1 MYINITFC
9 RNLTSYNWDLLRQ
22 VIFLKYIVKRCRKM
36 LVGGPIPISLSSPTR
51 DDQLIN
57 QKFKEKVKNQLD
69 EQKIRMVVERLKRT
83 EERVIAHEMA
93 HKAVGGQYA
102 GAIRYS
108 YARGPD
114 GKLYITGGEVSID
127 VSEEEIPEETIRKM
141 EIVKRAALAPSDP
154 SPQDYAV
161 AQRATIQEMK
171 ARLELLQSTF
181 KQGEEGR
188 VNKKV

>member
-1 MYINITFC
+1 M
-9 RNLTSYNWDLLRQ
+9 
-22 VIFLKYIVKRCRKM
+22 FLKYIVKRCRKM
-36 LVGGPIPISLSSPTR
+36 LIGGLIPISPNFPTK
-51 DDQLIN
+51 DDQLTN
-57 QKFKEKVKNQLD
+57 QKLKEKAKNQLD

-108 YARGPD
+108 YTRGPD

-127 VSEEEIPEETIRKM
+127 VSEEETPEETIRKM

-161 AQRATIQEMK
+161 AQRAAIQEMK

-188 VNKKV
+188 VSKKV

>member
-1 MYINITFC
+1 M
-9 RNLTSYNWDLLRQ
+9 
-22 VIFLKYIVKRCRKM
+22 FLKYIVKRCRKM
-36 LVGGPIPISLSSPTR
+36 LVGSLIPISLSSPTSY
-51 DDQLIN
+51 DQLIH
-57 QKFKEKVKNQLD
+57 QKFKEKVKDQLD
-69 EQKIRMVVERLKRT
+69 EQRIRMVVERLKRT

-93 HKAVGGQYA
+93 HKVVGGQYA

-108 YARGPD
+108 YTRGPD

-161 AQRATIQEMK
+161 AQKATIQEMK
-171 ARLELLQSTF
+171 ARLELLLRTF

-188 VNKKV
+188 INKKV

>member
-1 MYINITFC
+1 M
-9 RNLTSYNWDLLRQ
+9 
-22 VIFLKYIVKRCRKM
+22 FLKYRVRRCRKM
-36 LVGGPIPISLSSPTR
+36 LIGGLIPISPSFPTE
-51 DDQLIN
+51 DDQLTN
-57 QKFKEKVKNQLD
+57 QKLKEKAKNQLD

-108 YARGPD
+108 YTRGPD

-127 VSEEEIPEETIRKM
+127 VSEEETPEETIRKM

-161 AQRATIQEMK
+161 AQMAAIQEMK
-171 ARLELLQSTF
+171 ARLELLQRTF
-181 KQGEEGR
+181 RQGEEGR

>member
-1 MYINITFC
+1 M
-9 RNLTSYNWDLLRQ
+9 
-22 VIFLKYIVKRCRKM
+22 FLKYIVKRYRKM
-36 LVGGPIPISLSSPTR
+36 LIGGLIPISPSFPTK
-51 DDQLIN
+51 DDQLTN
-57 QKFKEKVKNQLD
+57 QKLKEKAKNQLD

-83 EERVIAHEMA
+83 EQRVIAHEMA
-93 HKAVGGQYA
+93 HKAVGGQYV

-108 YARGPD
+108 YTRGPD

-127 VSEEEIPEETIRKM
+127 VSEEETPEETIRKM

-161 AQRATIQEMK
+161 AHRAAIQEMK
-171 ARLELLQSTF
+171 ARLELLQKTF

>member
-1 MYINITFC
+1 M
-9 RNLTSYNWDLLRQ
+9 
-22 VIFLKYIVKRCRKM
+22 FLKYIVKRRRKM
-36 LVGGPIPISLSSPTR
+36 LIGGLIPISPSFPTK
-51 DDQLIN
+51 DDQLTN
-57 QKFKEKVKNQLD
+57 QKLKEKAKNQLD

-108 YARGPD
+108 YTRGPD

-127 VSEEEIPEETIRKM
+127 VSEEETPEETIRKM

-161 AQRATIQEMK
+161 AQRAAIQEMK

-188 VNKKV
+188 VSKKV

>member
-1 MYINITFC
+1 
-9 RNLTSYNWDLLRQ
+9 
-22 VIFLKYIVKRCRKM
+22 VIFLKYIIKRCGKM
-36 LVGGPIPISLSSPTR
+36 LVGSPIPISLSSTTR
-51 DDQLIN
+51 DDQLIS
-57 QKFKEKVKNQLD
+57 QKFKEKVKEQLD

-93 HKAVGGQYA
+93 HKVVGGQYA

-108 YARGPD
+108 YTRGPD

-171 ARLELLQSTF
+171 ARLELLQKTF
-181 KQGEEGR
+181 KQWEEGR